1 MSNAY
6 TNSTLS
12 GLPNETLFTPDCP
25 DFRQAGP
32 PAGEAGIRGYSYST
46 PSELSGMH
54 IDYQRTMCAKK

>member
-25 DFRQAGP
+25 DFRQAG
-32 PAGEAGIRGYSYST
+32 IRGYSYST
-46 PSELSGMH
+46 PSELLRMH
-54 IDYQRTMCAKK
+54 IDYQRTMYAKK